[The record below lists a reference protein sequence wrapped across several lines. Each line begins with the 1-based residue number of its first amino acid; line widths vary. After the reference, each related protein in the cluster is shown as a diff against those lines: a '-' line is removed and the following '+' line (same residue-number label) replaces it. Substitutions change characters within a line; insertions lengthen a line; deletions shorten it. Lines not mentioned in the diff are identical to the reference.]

1 MKWFR
6 RRVHGIISLILVL
19 FFYIFYRIEIT
30 SRLYLLITFIIIFL
44 RVLFCRILY
53 HLIILLIILE
63 IFILRIF
70 LIVNIYIYKLSFFFI
85 FCFITLRVAE
95 ARIGLSIL
103 TMLIR
108 NHGNDYIKIIIF

>member
-44 RVLFCRILY
+44 RVFFCRIRY
-53 HLIILLIILE
+53 HLIILLRIL
-63 IFILRIF
+63 LRRKRY
-70 LIVNIYIYKLSFFFI
+70 IYIYKLSFFFI